1 MRTLLVTLFIFSYTL
16 TACGQPTTQQTGQIA
31 MDISVLEFSRLI
43 KTMPGQL
50 IDVRTKGEVA
60 KGAIEGSQNI
70 DLFDENFEAKIDKL
84 DKTKPV
90 YVYCASGGRSGEA
103 MEIMVKKG
111 FKTVYNLDGGY
122 SAWVKANNTK

>member
-1 MRTLLVTLFIFSYTL
+1 M
-16 TACGQPTTQQTGQIA
+16 
-31 MDISVLEFSRLI
+31 LEFSRLI

-70 DLFDENFEAKIDKL
+70 DLFDENFDAKIDKL
-84 DKTKPV
+84 DKTIPV

-122 SAWVKANNTK
+122 SAWIKANNTK

>member
-1 MRTLLVTLFIFSYTL
+1 MRTLLVTLFIFSYAL
-16 TACGQPTTQQTGQIA
+16 TACGQPNSKQTGQIS

-43 KTMPGQL
+43 KTKPGQI

-60 KGAIEGSQNI
+60 KGAIEGSENI
-70 DLFDENFEAKIDKL
+70 DLFDENFDAKIEKL

-90 YVYCASGGRSGEA
+90 YLYCATGGRSAEA

-122 SAWVKANNTK
+122 NAWVKANNQK